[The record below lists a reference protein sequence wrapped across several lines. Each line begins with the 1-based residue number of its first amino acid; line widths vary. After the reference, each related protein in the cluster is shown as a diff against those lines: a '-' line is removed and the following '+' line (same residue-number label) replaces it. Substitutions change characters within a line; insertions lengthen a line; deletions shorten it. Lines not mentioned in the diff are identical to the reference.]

1 MKNIVKIK
9 RALISISNK
18 SLLKNILSVLSKY
31 KVEIISSAGT
41 YKEIKK
47 FGFKSIEISNFT
59 GSNEMLGGQVKTLHP
74 NIFWNIKYQ
83 K

>member
-47 FGFKSIEISNFT
+47 FET
-59 GSNEMLGGQVKTLHP
+59 T
-74 NIFWNIKYQ
+74 IK